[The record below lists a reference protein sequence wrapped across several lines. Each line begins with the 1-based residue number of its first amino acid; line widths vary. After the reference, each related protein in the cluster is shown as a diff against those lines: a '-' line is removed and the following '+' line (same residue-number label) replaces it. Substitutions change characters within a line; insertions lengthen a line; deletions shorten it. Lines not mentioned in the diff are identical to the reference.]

1 MLVPASIVGVLCFCY
16 GWVTLQYDVVTK
28 EICSEEFDKKPM
40 CPLCSIKCGFW
51 KMSDSCV
58 YAKISFLF
66 DNAATV
72 FFAVFM
78 SVWAT
83 VYLEMWK
90 RYSARI
96 TYRWDLSNFDKFEE
110 YPRPEYL
117 AKLSRGEKKKL
128 NIITKM

>member
-16 GWVTLQYDVVTK
+16 GWVTLQYDEVTK
-28 EICSEEFDKKPM
+28 EICSKKFDSKPM
-40 CPLCSIKCGFW
+40 CPLCSMKCGFW
-51 KMSDSCV
+51 YMSDSCA
-58 YAKISFLF
+58 YAQISFLF

-117 AKLSRGEKKKL
+117 AKLAHGEKKKL
-128 NIITKM
+128 NVITKM